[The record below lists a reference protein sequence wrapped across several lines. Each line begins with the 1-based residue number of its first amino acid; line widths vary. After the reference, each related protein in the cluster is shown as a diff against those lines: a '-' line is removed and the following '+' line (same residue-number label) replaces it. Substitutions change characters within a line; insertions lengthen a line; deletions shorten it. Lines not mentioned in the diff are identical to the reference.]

1 MNTAFNGE
9 HLLPGHLGQFFI
21 VLAFGSALLSCISYY
36 FASTG
41 TDKFD
46 KSWHN
51 LGRIGFYANT
61 VSVIGI
67 GVCLFYIIFNHLFEY
82 YYAWEHSSRALPT
95 YYIVSCFWEGQEGS
109 FWLWAFWQAVLGN
122 ILVWKAKSWENPVM
136 TVIMLAQTL
145 LASMLLG
152 VELFGYRVGTSPF
165 ILLREAI
172 NLKESTP
179 IFNTNP
185 EYYKNYLIY
194 IKDGNGL
201 NPLLQNYWMVIHPPT
216 LFLGFASMVVPFAY
230 AIAGLWQK
238 RYKEW
243 IQPAISYSLFATMVL
258 GTGIIMGAFWAYD
271 SLTFGGFWAWDP
283 VENASLIPWLV
294 LVGALH
300 VMIVYKNTG
309 HSYITATI
317 LVLASF
323 LLVLYASFLTR
334 SGILG
339 DSSVHAFTDAGMFWH
354 LVADVVLFLVLSIS
368 LLAIRWKELPSSKK
382 DEETYSR
389 EFWMFVGAIF
399 LALSCFHLVIVTSI
413 PVWNAMFGT
422 KLAPP
427 TDPVRHYNIIQASFA
442 VVITFLTGF
451 TQFMKYKKTD
461 VTRFF
466 ITTIIYLAFAALI
479 TALVV
484 YVTGVYK
491 LHLVFILIMIGAIYS
506 ILANAKIFAETIKGS
521 AKLVGSAVAHIGFGL
536 IMVGALISAGT
547 SKVISENTTGEQFG
561 PDFANAKNDPRENII
576 MYRNTP
582 VQMGKYLVTY
592 IGDSI
597 SSPNHYF
604 KVDYKVID
612 PNGKIKEEFILKPNA
627 QANRKMGLV
636 SSPDTK
642 HYLFS
647 DLYTHVNMSNAITFD
662 EDAQAA
668 GHDEADD
675 DKKYETPVPFEVA
688 PGDTIPFR
696 EGYILF
702 KSVTKVD
709 HIQNIP
715 IAAGDVAIGANL
727 EIVSHGKTYTAQPVY
742 MIKNGSAFDFARKV
756 DEAGLKFRFSKVIP
770 AKNKFEITLY
780 QQPPSQRKWIVMRAI
795 QFPYINF
802 LWSGTIIM
810 VIGILLSIFRRNRE
824 LKITQ
829 K

>member
-1 MNTAFNGE
+1 MDTAFNGE

-21 VLAFGSALLSCISYY
+21 VLAFGSALLSFISYY
-36 FASTG
+36 FATTSTNPS
-41 TDKFD
+41 DR
-46 KSWHN
+46 SWLN
-51 LGRIGFYANT
+51 LARISFYANT
-61 VSVIGI
+61 ASVIGI
-67 GVCLFYIIFNHLFEY
+67 GVCLFYIIFSHLFEY
-82 YYAWEHSSRALPT
+82 YYAWEHSSRALPV

-122 ILVWKAKSWENPVM
+122 VLVWKAKSWEKPVM
-136 TVIMLAQTL
+136 TVVMLAQTL

-152 VELFGYRVGTSPF
+152 VEIFGQRIGTSPF
-165 ILLREAI
+165 ILLREAL

-185 EYYKNYLIY
+185 EYYKNYLTY

-216 LFLGFASMVVPFAY
+216 LCLGFASMVVPFAY

-243 IQPAISYSLFATMVL
+243 IQPAISYSLFAVMVL
-258 GTGIIMGAFWAYD
+258 GTGIIMGSFWAYE

-300 VMIVYKNTG
+300 VMIVFKNTG

-317 LVLASF
+317 LVLTSF
-323 LLVLYASFLTR
+323 ILVLYASFLTR

-339 DSSVHAFTDAGMFWH
+339 ESSVHAFTDAGMFWH
-354 LVADVVLFLVLSIS
+354 LVADVVLFLTLSIV
-368 LLAIRWKELPSSKK
+368 LLVIRWKELPSTKK

-389 EFWMFVGAIF
+389 EFWMFVGSIF

-427 TDPVRHYNIIQASFA
+427 ADPVKHYNIIQASFA
-442 VVITFLTGF
+442 VVVTFLTGF
-451 TQFMKYKKTD
+451 TQFLKYKKTD
-461 VTRFF
+461 LTRFF

-491 LHLVFILIMIGAIYS
+491 MHFVFILIMVGAIYS
-506 ILANAKIFAETIKGS
+506 ILANAKVFAEAVKGKV
-521 AKLVGSAVAHIGFGL
+521 KLAGSAVAHIGFGL

-547 SKVISENTTGEQFG
+547 SKVISENTTGEQFNA
-561 PDFANAKNDPRENII
+561 DFVAAKNDPRENII

-612 PNGKIKEEFILKPNA
+612 PNGKIKEEFVLKPNA

-642 HYLFS
+642 HYLLS

-675 DKKYETPVPFEVA
+675 DKKYEAPVVYEVA

-696 EGYILF
+696 EGYVLL
-702 KSVTKVD
+702 KSIHKVD

-715 IAAGDVAIGANL
+715 IEKGDVAIGAQL
-727 EIVSHGKTYTAQPVY
+727 QVVSHGKIYEAEPVY
-742 MIKNGSAFDFARKV
+742 MIKNSSAFDFARKV

-770 AKNKFEITLY
+770 NKNKIEITLY
-780 QQPPSQRKWIVMRAI
+780 QQPQSQRKWIVMRAI

-810 VIGILLSIFRRNRE
+810 VIGILLSIFRRNKE
-824 LKITQ
+824 LKTV
-829 K
+829 

>member
-1 MNTAFNGE
+1 MNIDFKGE

-21 VLAFGSALLSCISYY
+21 VLALGSALLSTISYY
-36 FASTG
+36 FAT
-41 TDKFD
+41 TNTNKFD
-46 KSWHN
+46 RSWHN
-51 LGRIGFYANT
+51 LARIGFYANT
-61 VSVIGI
+61 VAVVGI
-67 GVCLFYIIFNHLFEY
+67 GVCLFYIIYNHLFEY
-82 YYAWEHSSRALPT
+82 YYAWEHSSRSLPV
-95 YYIVSCFWEGQEGS
+95 YYIISSYWEGQEGS

-122 ILVWKAKSWENPVM
+122 VLVWKAKSWEKPVM
-136 TVIMLAQTL
+136 TIIMLSQTL
-145 LASMLLG
+145 LASMLIG
-152 VELFGYRVGTSPF
+152 VELFGQRIGTSPF
-165 ILLREAI
+165 ILLREAL

-185 EYYKNYLIY
+185 EYYKNYLTY

-243 IQPAISYSLFATMVL
+243 IQPAISYSLFAVMVL
-258 GTGIIMGAFWAYD
+258 GTGIIMGSFWAYE

-300 VMIVYKNTG
+300 VMVVYKNTG
-309 HSYITATI
+309 HSYFTAII
-317 LVLASF
+317 LVLSSF
-323 LLVLYASFLTR
+323 VLVLYASFLTR

-339 DSSVHAFTDAGMFWH
+339 ESSVHAFTDAGMFWH
-354 LVADVVLFLVLSIS
+354 LVADVVLFLVLAIV
-368 LLAIRWKELPSSKK
+368 LLALRWKELPSTKK

-427 TDPVRHYNIIQASFA
+427 TDPVKHYNIIQASFA
-442 VVITFLTGF
+442 VVVTFLIGF

-461 VTRFF
+461 ITRFF
-466 ITTIIYLAFAALI
+466 ITTVIYLVFAALI
-479 TALVV
+479 TALVI

-491 LHLVFILIMIGAIYS
+491 LHFVFILIMVGAIYA
-506 ILANAKIFAETIKGS
+506 ILANAKIFADALKGK

-536 IMVGALISAGT
+536 VMVGALISAGT
-547 SKVISENTTGEQFG
+547 SKIISENTSGQQFSA
-561 PDFANAKNDPRENII
+561 DFVNAKNDPRENIL

-592 IGDSI
+592 VGDSI
-597 SSPNHYF
+597 SAPNHYF
-604 KVDYKVID
+604 KVDYKLLD
-612 PNGKIKEEFILKPNA
+612 ANGKVKEEFMLKPNA

-642 HYLFS
+642 HYLLS

-662 EDAQAA
+662 EGEQAA
-668 GHDEADD
+668 AHDEAND
-675 DKKYETPVPFEVA
+675 DKKYDAPVIYNVA

-696 EGYILF
+696 EGYVLLTGIGR
-702 KSVTKVD
+702 VD

-715 IAAGDVAIGANL
+715 IAANDVAIGAKL
-727 EIVSHGKTYTAQPVY
+727 KVVSHGKTYDAEPVY
-742 MIKNGSAFDFARKV
+742 MIK
-756 DEAGLKFRFSKVIP
+756 
-770 AKNKFEITLY
+770 
-780 QQPPSQRKWIVMRAI
+780 
-795 QFPYINF
+795 
-802 LWSGTIIM
+802 
-810 VIGILLSIFRRNRE
+810 
-824 LKITQ
+824 
-829 K
+829 

>member
-1 MNTAFNGE
+1 MDTAFNGE
-9 HLLPGHLGQFFI
+9 HLLPGQLGQFFI

-36 FASTG
+36 FAATN
-41 TDKFD
+41 TNKFD
-46 KSWHN
+46 NSWRN
-51 LGRIGFYANT
+51 MGRIGFYANT

-82 YYAWEHSSRALPT
+82 YYAWEHSSKALPV

-152 VELFGYRVGTSPF
+152 VMIFGYRIGTSPF
-165 ILLREAI
+165 ILLREATD
-172 NLKESTP
+172 LKASIP
-179 IFNTNP
+179 IFNSNP
-185 EYYKNYLIY
+185 GYYKNYLTY
-194 IKDGNGL
+194 ITDGNGL

-216 LFLGFASMVVPFAY
+216 LFLGFASMVVPFSY

-243 IQPAISYSLFATMVL
+243 VQPAISYSLFATMVL
-258 GTGIIMGAFWAYD
+258 GTGIIMGAFWAYE

-294 LVGALH
+294 MVGALH

-317 LVLASF
+317 LVLTSF
-323 LLVLYASFLTR
+323 ILVLYASFLTR

-354 LVADVVLFLVLSIS
+354 LVADVVLFLGLAIT
-368 LLAIRWKELPSSKK
+368 LLVIRWKGLPSTTK

-399 LALSCFHLVIVTSI
+399 LALSCFHLVVVTSI
-413 PVWNAMFGT
+413 PVWNAMFGSHI
-422 KLAPP
+422 APP
-427 TDPVRHYNIIQASFA
+427 TDPVKHYNIIQASFA

-491 LHLVFILIMIGAIYS
+491 MHFVFILIMVGAIYS
-506 ILANAKIFAETIKGS
+506 ILANAKIFTEAIKGKV
-521 AKLVGSAVAHIGFGL
+521 KLVGSAVAHIGFGL

-547 SKVISENTTGEQFG
+547 SKVISENTTGQEYTA
-561 PDFANAKNDPRENII
+561 DFVAAKNDPRENIM
-576 MYRNTP
+576 MYINTP
-582 VQMGKYLVTY
+582 MQMGKYLVTY
-592 IGDSI
+592 VGDSI
-597 SSPNHYF
+597 AAPNHYF
-604 KVDYKVID
+604 KVDYKLID
-612 PNGKIKEEFILKPNA
+612 ANGKIKEEFILKPNA

-647 DLYTHVNMSNAITFD
+647 DLYTHVNMSNAITYD
-662 EDAQAA
+662 EGAQAD
-668 GHDEADD
+668 GHDEAEDN
-675 DKKYETPVPFEVA
+675 KKYDPPIVYTLAV
-688 PGDTIPFR
+688 GDTIPFR
-696 EGYILF
+696 EGYVLY
-702 KSVTKVD
+702 KGMAQVD
-709 HIQNIP
+709 HIENIP
-715 IAAGDVAIGANL
+715 FADGDVAIGANL
-727 EIVSHGKTYTAQPVY
+727 EVVSHGKTYNAEPIF
-742 MIKNGSAFDFARKV
+742 MLKRNGEAFDFARKA
-756 DEAGLKFRFSKVIP
+756 DEPGLKFRLTKIIPDKKKV
-770 AKNKFEITLY
+770 EITFY
-780 QQPPSQRKWIVMRAI
+780 QQPPGERKYIVMHAI
-795 QFPYINF
+795 QFPCINL

-810 VIGILLSIFRRNRE
+810 VIGILLSIFRRNKE
-824 LKITQ
+824 LKTV
-829 K
+829 

>member
-21 VLAFGSALLSCISYY
+21 VLAFGSALLSAVSYY
-36 FASTG
+36 FAT
-41 TDKFD
+41 TNPFD

-51 LGRIGFYANT
+51 MARIGFYANT
-61 VSVIGI
+61 VSVVGI
-67 GVCLFYIIFNHLFEY
+67 GTCLFYIIYTHLFEY
-82 YYAWEHSSRALPT
+82 YYAWEHSSRSLPV
-95 YYIVSCFWEGQEGS
+95 YYIISSYWEGQEGS
-109 FWLWAFWQAVLGN
+109 FWLWTFWQAVLGN
-122 ILVWKAKSWENPVM
+122 VLIWKARSWEKPVM
-136 TVIMLAQTL
+136 TVIMLSQTL
-145 LASMLLG
+145 LASMLIG
-152 VELFGYRVGTSPF
+152 VELFGQRIGTSPF
-165 ILLREAI
+165 ILLREAL

-185 EYYKNYLIY
+185 EYYKNYLTY

-243 IQPAISYSLFATMVL
+243 IQPAISYSLFAVMVL
-258 GTGIIMGAFWAYD
+258 GTGIIMGSFWAYE

-300 VMIVYKNTG
+300 VMVVYKNTG

-317 LVLASF
+317 LVLSSF
-323 LLVLYASFLTR
+323 ILVLYASFLTR

-339 DSSVHAFTDAGMFWH
+339 ESSVHAFTDAGMFWH
-354 LVADVVLFLVLSIS
+354 LVADVVLFLVLAIV
-368 LLAIRWKELPSSKK
+368 LLAIRWKELPSTKK

-427 TDPVRHYNIIQASFA
+427 ADPVRHYNIIQASFA
-442 VVITFLTGF
+442 VVVTFLTGF
-451 TQFMKYKKTD
+451 TQFLKYKKTD
-461 VTRFF
+461 ITRFF
-466 ITTIIYLAFAALI
+466 ITTLIYLVFAALI

-491 LHLVFILIMIGAIYS
+491 MHFVFIMIMVGAVYS
-506 ILANAKIFAETIKGS
+506 ILANAKIFVEAVKGKIKL
-521 AKLVGSAVAHIGFGL
+521 AGSAVAHIGFGL

-547 SKVISENTTGEQFG
+547 SKVISENTTGEQFSA
-561 PDFANAKNDPRENII
+561 DFVNSKNDPRENII

-604 KVDYKVID
+604 KVDYKVVD
-612 PNGKIKEEFILKPNA
+612 ASGKIKEEFVLKPNA

-675 DKKYETPVPFEVA
+675 DKKYEAPVTYDVA

-696 EGYILF
+696 EGYVRL
-702 KSVTKVD
+702 KSISKVD

-715 IAAGDVAIGANL
+715 ITSGDVAIGAKL
-727 EIVSHGKTYTAQPVY
+727 EVVSHGKTYTAEPVY

-770 AKNKFEITLY
+770 EKNKIQITLF
-780 QQPPSQRKWIVMRAI
+780 QQPESQRKWIVMRAI

-810 VIGILLSIFRRNRE
+810 VIGILLSIFRRNKE
-824 LKITQ
+824 LKAVQ
-829 K
+829 

>member
-1 MNTAFNGE
+1 MDTAFNGE

-21 VLAFGSALLSCISYY
+21 VLAFGSALLSAISYY
-36 FASTG
+36 FATTNADQS
-41 TDKFD
+41 DKT
-46 KSWHN
+46 WHR
-51 LGRIGFYANT
+51 LARIGFYTNT
-61 VSVIGI
+61 LSVISI
-67 GVCLFYIIFNHLFEY
+67 GSCLFYIIFNHLFEY
-82 YYAWEHSSRALPT
+82 YYAWEHSSRSLPV
-95 YYIVSCFWEGQEGS
+95 YYIISSFWEGQEGS
-109 FWLWAFWQAVLGN
+109 FWLWTFWQAVLGN
-122 ILVWKAKSWENPVM
+122 VLIWKARSWEKPVM
-136 TVIMLAQTL
+136 TVIMLSQTL
-145 LASMLLG
+145 LASMLIG
-152 VELFGYRVGTSPF
+152 VELFGQRIGTSPF
-165 ILLREAI
+165 ILLHEAL
-172 NLKESTP
+172 NLKELVP
-179 IFNTNP
+179 IFNSNP
-185 EYYKNYLIY
+185 EFYKNYLTY

-243 IQPAISYSLFATMVL
+243 IQPAISYSLFAVMVL
-258 GTGIIMGAFWAYD
+258 GTGIIMGSFWAYE

-283 VENASLIPWLV
+283 VENASLIPWLT

-300 VMIVYKNTG
+300 VMIVFKNTG
-309 HSYITATI
+309 HSYITATV
-317 LVLASF
+317 LVLTSF
-323 LLVLYASFLTR
+323 VLVLYASFLTR

-354 LVADVVLFLVLSIS
+354 LVADVVLFLVL
-368 LLAIRWKELPSSKK
+368 AIVLIALRWKELPSTKK

-427 TDPVRHYNIIQASFA
+427 TDPIRHYNIIQASFA
-442 VVITFLTGF
+442 VVVTFLTGF

-466 ITTIIYLAFAALI
+466 ITTIIYLVFAALI
-479 TALVV
+479 AALVI
-484 YVTGVYK
+484 YVTGIYK
-491 LHLVFILIMIGAIYS
+491 LHFVFMLIMAGAIYS
-506 ILANAKIFAETIKGS
+506 ILANAKVFADAIKGKV
-521 AKLVGSAVAHIGFGL
+521 KLVGSAVAHIGFGL

-582 VQMGKYLVTY
+582 VQMGKYQVTY
-592 IGDSI
+592 VGDSI
-597 SSPNHYF
+597 SAPNHYF
-604 KVDYKVID
+604 KVDYKVLD
-612 PNGKIKEEFILKPNA
+612 ANGKVKEEFMLKPNA

-647 DLYTHVNMSNAITFD
+647 DLYTHVNMSNAITYD
-662 EDAQAA
+662 EGAEAA

-675 DKKYETPVPFEVA
+675 DKKYETPVLYEVA
-688 PGDTIPFR
+688 PGDTIHFR
-696 EGYILF
+696 EGYILLAGI
-702 KSVTKVD
+702 KKID
-709 HIQNIP
+709 HVQNIP
-715 IAAGDVAIGANL
+715 ITDKDVAIGAEL
-727 EIVSHGKTYTAQPVY
+727 KVVSHGKTYEAEPVY
-742 MIKNGSAFDFARKV
+742 MIKNNSSFDFARKV
-756 DEAGLKFRFSKVIP
+756 DEAGLKLRFSKVIP
-770 AKNKFEITLY
+770 EKKKIEITVY
-780 QQPPSQRKWIVMRAI
+780 QEPESQRKWIVMRAI

-810 VIGILLSIFRRNRE
+810 VIGILLSIFRRNKE
-824 LKITQ
+824 LKAI
-829 K
+829 